1 MKIVHVAPFYV
12 PVIGGVEEVVKRV
25 AEHMVKRGYDVYVV
39 TYNRLRQGGVGS
51 LPRYEVI
58 NGVHVIRLRPDF
70 IWSHGSYSSEL
81 PVVIRELKP
90 DIVHV
95 HVWRHPHIFQIAR
108 LKNSLKFKA
117 FLHGHAPFHRF
128 SQLDVI
134 SWFYHHLVDLSGVKF
149 LNLYDIYIAL
159 TPYEAEKIS
168 YLGFDKDRVVV
179 IPNGVE
185 EDKCNIN
192 NAVRNEYQI
201 LYLGR
206 ISRSKNLKLLIK
218 SMEYINKEVKDSELI
233 LAGPDEGLIK
243 DLIVYAK
250 KKNLKIRYLGVVSED
265 EKHKLYLQSY
275 IYVLPSLYEPFGIT
289 LLEAAQ
295 HGLPSIIT
303 GFGGQQYVA
312 LPNIT
317 SLWAKS
323 TPKEYAETVITLL
336 TNKDMWKKLSQNS
349 IKYVRNFLWNII
361 LLKYEKL
368 YNKFVM

>member
-1 MKIVHVAPFYV
+1 MKIVHVAPFYA

-25 AEHMVKRGYDVYVV
+25 SEHMVRRGYDVYVV
-39 TYNRLRQGGVGS
+39 TYNRLRHGDVGS
-51 LPRYEVI
+51 LPRYEII
-58 NGVHVIRLRPDF
+58 NGVHVVRLRSDF

-90 DIVHV
+90 DVVHV
-95 HVWRHPHIFQIAR
+95 HAWRHPHIFQIAR
-108 LKNSLKFKA
+108 LKSSLKFKA

-128 SQLDVI
+128 SQLDIV
-134 SWFYHHLVDLSGVKF
+134 SWFYHHLVDLFNVKF

-168 YLGFDKDRVVV
+168 YLGFDRDRVVV

-218 SMEYINKEVKDSELI
+218 SMEYVNKEVKDPELV
-233 LAGPDEGLIK
+233 LAGPDEGMIK
-243 DLIVYAK
+243 DLTVYAK
-250 KKNLKIRYLGVVSED
+250 EKNLKIRYLGVVSED

-275 IYVLPSLYEPFGIT
+275 VHALPSLYEPFGIT
-289 LLEAAQ
+289 LLEAAR

-312 LPNIT
+312 PPDIA
-317 SLWAKS
+317 SFWAKP
-323 TPKEYAETVITLL
+323 TPKGFAEGLIKLL
-336 TNKDMWKKLSQNS
+336 TDKSLWKKLSENAVKWS
-349 IKYVRNFLWNII
+349 KNFLWDMI
-361 LLKYEKL
+361 LLRYEEL
-368 YNKFVM
+368 YKKFQ

>member
-1 MKIVHVAPFYV
+1 MKTVHVAPFYA

-25 AEHMVKRGYDVYVV
+25 AEHMVRRGYDVYVV
-39 TYNRLRQGGVGS
+39 TYNRLRHGGVGS
-51 LPRYEVI
+51 LPRYEVV

-95 HVWRHPHIFQIAR
+95 HVWRHPHVFQIAR

-134 SWFYHHLVDLSGVKF
+134 SLFYHHLVDLSGVKF

-159 TPYEAEKIS
+159 TPYEAKKIS
-168 YLGFDKDRVVV
+168 YLGFDRDRVVV

-218 SMEYINKEVKDSELI
+218 SMEYVNKEVKDPELV
-233 LAGPDEGLIK
+233 LAGPDEGMIK
-243 DLIVYAK
+243 DLTVYAK
-250 KKNLKIRYLGVVSED
+250 EKNLKIRYLGVVSED

-275 IYVLPSLYEPFGIT
+275 VHALPSLYEPFGIT
-289 LLEAAQ
+289 LLEAAR

-312 LPNIT
+312 PPDIA
-317 SLWAKS
+317 SFWAKP
-323 TPKEYAETVITLL
+323 TPKGFAEGLIKLL
-336 TNKDMWKKLSQNS
+336 TDKSLWKKLSENAVKWS
-349 IKYVRNFLWNII
+349 KNFLWDMI
-361 LLKYEKL
+361 LLRYEEL
-368 YNKFVM
+368 YKKFQ

>member
-1 MKIVHVAPFYV
+1 MKTVHVAPFYA

-25 AEHMVKRGYDVYVV
+25 SEHMVRRGYDVYVV
-39 TYNRLRQGGVGS
+39 TYNRLRHGDVGS
-51 LPRYEVI
+51 LPRYEII

-90 DIVHV
+90 DVVHV
-95 HVWRHPHIFQIAR
+95 HAWRHPHIFQIAR
-108 LKNSLKFKA
+108 LKSSLKFKA

-128 SQLDVI
+128 SQLDIV
-134 SWFYHHLVDLSGVKF
+134 SWFYHHLVDLFNVKF

-159 TPYEAEKIS
+159 TPYEAKKIS
-168 YLGFDKDRVVV
+168 YLGFDRDRVVV

-218 SMEYINKEVKDSELI
+218 SMEYVNKEVKDSELL

-275 IYVLPSLYEPFGIT
+275 VHALPSLYEPFGIT
-289 LLEAAQ
+289 LLEAAR

-312 LPNIT
+312 PPDIA
-317 SLWAKS
+317 SFWAKP
-323 TPKEYAETVITLL
+323 TPKGFAEGLIKLL
-336 TNKDMWKKLSQNS
+336 TDKSLWKKLSENAVKWS
-349 IKYVRNFLWNII
+349 KNFLWDMI
-361 LLKYEKL
+361 LLRYEEL
-368 YNKFVM
+368 YKKFQ